1 MSENILEIAEKL
13 NSEVTRLN
21 TERSK
26 MEGMLESA
34 KSNYEKAVKAYE
46 MKYGVTLDEKSLQS
60 EYNAVYARTKG
71 AVLDLQEK
79 VESIKRGDYKN
90 NAQTVSFD
98 MEPDVEP
105 IRAEVKSD
113 KVIPSD
119 NSSDVKDVLADAE
132 DITEGSIEPSLSF
145 EGFTGFNEPT
155 VEEKGAEILDD
166 NVAPK
171 VEVKVEVE
179 TPVAS
184 EASVAPEA
192 PKSKRGR
199 PRKNAPID
207 ASELKRAMEAMEE
220 KPQTPIVVTPPDIG
234 VVDDEDDEVSLDGMN
249 FGQNPIGSD
258 FNFGGFGV
266 ENVNE
271 DEKSSDTPVE
281 EKPAVEDAFGFGDF
295 GGFGD
300 LNIDVPAEEDSP
312 ADGKVSEPIE
322 EKKEDAEPSF
332 GGFGDLDLSGIDFGF
347 GTDKETKD
355 TKSAESEKKEETIT
369 PEGWGNGF
377 DFNFDNVGDILN
389 NSNGSFGQ

>member
-113 KVIPSD
+113 KVILSD
-119 NSSDVKDVLADAE
+119 DSSDVKDVLADAE
-132 DITEGSIEPSLSF
+132 DITEGSSEGSTEPSLSF

-155 VEEKGAEILDD
+155 VEEKSAEILDE
-166 NVAPK
+166 NVTPK
-171 VEVKVEVE
+171 GEVE
-179 TPVAS
+179 TPVAP
-184 EASVAPEA
+184 ETPVASEA

-271 DEKSSDTPVE
+271 DDKSSDTPVE

-300 LNIDVPAEEDSP
+300 LNIDAPAVGDAPAEE
-312 ADGKVSEPIE
+312 KVSEPIE

-347 GTDKETKD
+347 GTDKDTKEV
-355 TKSAESEKKEETIT
+355 KSAESEKKEETIT

>member
-46 MKYGVTLDEKSLQS
+46 MKYGITLDEKSLQS

-119 NSSDVKDVLADAE
+119 DSSDVKAVLADAE
-132 DITEGSIEPSLSF
+132 DITEGSTEGSTEPSLSF

-155 VEEKGAEILDD
+155 VEEKSAEILDKTA
-166 NVAPK
+166 AP
-171 VEVKVEVE
+171 KVEVE
-179 TPVAS
+179 TP
-184 EASVAPEA
+184 VAPEA

-249 FGQNPIGSD
+249 FGENPIGSD

-266 ENVNE
+266 EDVNE
-271 DEKSSDTPVE
+271 DEKPSDTPVE

-300 LNIDVPAEEDSP
+300 LNIDVPTVEDAPAEE
-312 ADGKVSEPIE
+312 KVAEPIE

-332 GGFGDLDLSGIDFGF
+332 GGFGDLDLSGVDFGF
-347 GTDKETKD
+347 GTDKDTKDTKD

>member
-90 NAQTVSFD
+90 NVQTVSFD

-119 NSSDVKDVLADAE
+119 DSSDVKAVLADAE
-132 DITEGSIEPSLSF
+132 DITEGSTEPSLSF
-145 EGFTGFNEPT
+145 EGFNGFNEST
-155 VEEKGAEILDD
+155 VEEKSAEILDE

-171 VEVKVEVE
+171 VEAKVEVE
-179 TPVAS
+179 TP
-184 EASVAPEA
+184 VAPEA

-271 DEKSSDTPVE
+271 DDKSSDTPVE

-300 LNIDVPAEEDSP
+300 LNIDAPAVGDAPAEE
-312 ADGKVSEPIE
+312 KVSEPTE

-355 TKSAESEKKEETIT
+355 TKSAESEKKDETIT

>member
-90 NAQTVSFD
+90 SVEKVSFD

-132 DITEGSIEPSLSF
+132 DITEGSTEPSLSF
-145 EGFTGFNEPT
+145 EGFTGFNEST
-155 VEEKGAEILDD
+155 VDEKGAEILDD
-166 NVAPK
+166 NAAPK
-171 VEVKVEVE
+171 VEAKVEVE
-179 TPVAS
+179 TP
-184 EASVAPEA
+184 VAPEA

-300 LNIDVPAEEDSP
+300 LNIDAPAEEDSP

>member
-119 NSSDVKDVLADAE
+119 DSSDVKDVLADAE
-132 DITEGSIEPSLSF
+132 DITEGSTEPSLSF

-155 VEEKGAEILDD
+155 VEEKSAEILDD
-166 NVAPK
+166 NTAPK
-171 VEVKVEVE
+171 VEAKVEVE

-184 EASVAPEA
+184 EA

-300 LNIDVPAEEDSP
+300 LNIDAPAVGDAPAEE
-312 ADGKVSEPIE
+312 KVSEPIE

>member
-46 MKYGVTLDEKSLQS
+46 MKYGITLDEKSLQS

-119 NSSDVKDVLADAE
+119 DSSDVKDVLADAE
-132 DITEGSIEPSLSF
+132 DITEGSTEGSTEPSLSF

-155 VEEKGAEILDD
+155 VEEKSAEILDKTA
-166 NVAPK
+166 AP
-171 VEVKVEVE
+171 KVEVE
-179 TPVAS
+179 TP
-184 EASVAPEA
+184 VAPEA

-234 VVDDEDDEVSLDGMN
+234 VVDDEDDEVSLEGMN
-249 FGQNPIGSD
+249 FGENPIGSD

-300 LNIDVPAEEDSP
+300 LNIDVPAVGDAPAEE
-312 ADGKVSEPIE
+312 KVSEPVD

>member
-119 NSSDVKDVLADAE
+119 DSSDVKDVLADAE
-132 DITEGSIEPSLSF
+132 DITEGSTEGSTESSLSF

-155 VEEKGAEILDD
+155 VEEKSAEILDE

-171 VEVKVEVE
+171 VEVE
-179 TPVAS
+179 TP
-184 EASVAPEA
+184 VAPEA

-271 DEKSSDTPVE
+271 DDKSSDTPVE

-312 ADGKVSEPIE
+312 TDGKVSEPIE

>member
-119 NSSDVKDVLADAE
+119 DSSDVKDVLADAE
-132 DITEGSIEPSLSF
+132 DITGGSTEPSLSF
-145 EGFTGFNEPT
+145 EGFTGFNEST

-166 NVAPK
+166 NVAS
-171 VEVKVEVE
+171 KVEVE
-179 TPVAS
+179 TPVAP
-184 EASVAPEA
+184 EAPVASEA

-271 DEKSSDTPVE
+271 DDKSSDTPVE

-295 GGFGD
+295 GD
-300 LNIDVPAEEDSP
+300 LNIDAPAVGDAPAEE
-312 ADGKVSEPIE
+312 KVSEPIE

-347 GTDKETKD
+347 GTDKDTKEV
-355 TKSAESEKKEETIT
+355 KSAESEKKEETIT

-389 NSNGSFGQ
+389 NSYGSFGQ

>member
-90 NAQTVSFD
+90 SVEKVSFD

-132 DITEGSIEPSLSF
+132 DITEGSTEPSLSF
-145 EGFTGFNEPT
+145 EGFTGFNEST
-155 VEEKGAEILDD
+155 VDEKGAEILDD
-166 NVAPK
+166 NAAPK
-171 VEVKVEVE
+171 VEAKVEVE
-179 TPVAS
+179 TP
-184 EASVAPEA
+184 VAPEA

-300 LNIDVPAEEDSP
+300 LNIDAPAEESSP

>member
-90 NAQTVSFD
+90 SVEKVSFD

-119 NSSDVKDVLADAE
+119 DSSDVKDVLADAE
-132 DITEGSIEPSLSF
+132 DITEGSTEGSTEPSLSF

-155 VEEKGAEILDD
+155 VEEKSAEILDKTA
-166 NVAPK
+166 AP
-171 VEVKVEVE
+171 KVEVE
-179 TPVAS
+179 TP
-184 EASVAPEA
+184 VAPEA

>member
-90 NAQTVSFD
+90 SVEKVSFD

-119 NSSDVKDVLADAE
+119 DSSDVKDVLADAE
-132 DITEGSIEPSLSF
+132 DITEGSTEGSTEPSLSF

-155 VEEKGAEILDD
+155 VEEKSAEILED

-171 VEVKVEVE
+171 VEAKVEVE
-179 TPVAS
+179 TPV
-184 EASVAPEA
+184 VPEA

-271 DEKSSDTPVE
+271 DDKSSDTPVE

-322 EKKEDAEPSF
+322 EKKEAAEPSF

>member
-119 NSSDVKDVLADAE
+119 DSSDVKDVLADAE
-132 DITEGSIEPSLSF
+132 DITEGSTEGSTEPSLSF

-155 VEEKGAEILDD
+155 VEEKSAEILDKTA
-166 NVAPK
+166 VP
-171 VEVKVEVE
+171 KVEVE
-179 TPVAS
+179 TPVA
-184 EASVAPEA
+184 PEV

-266 ENVNE
+266 EDENE
-271 DEKSSDTPVE
+271 DEKPSDTPVE

-300 LNIDVPAEEDSP
+300 LNIDAPAVEDSP
-312 ADGKVSEPIE
+312 AEEKVSEPVD

-347 GTDKETKD
+347 GTDKDTKD
-355 TKSAESEKKEETIT
+355 TKSAEPEKKEETIT

>member
-46 MKYGVTLDEKSLQS
+46 MKYGITLDEKSLQS

-119 NSSDVKDVLADAE
+119 DSSDVTDVLADAE
-132 DITEGSIEPSLSF
+132 DITEGSTEPSLSF
-145 EGFTGFNEPT
+145 EGFTGFNEPV
-155 VEEKGAEILDD
+155 VEEKSVEISDETA
-166 NVAPK
+166 AP
-171 VEVKVEVE
+171 KVEVE
-179 TPVAS
+179 TP
-184 EASVAPEA
+184 VAPEA

-249 FGQNPIGSD
+249 FGENPIGSD
-258 FNFGGFGV
+258 FNLGGFGV

-300 LNIDVPAEEDSP
+300 LNIDVPAVGNAPAEE
-312 ADGKVSEPIE
+312 KVSEPVD

>member
-119 NSSDVKDVLADAE
+119 DSSDVKDVLADAE
-132 DITEGSIEPSLSF
+132 DITEGSTEGSTEPSLSF

-155 VEEKGAEILDD
+155 VEEKSAEILDKTA
-166 NVAPK
+166 AP
-171 VEVKVEVE
+171 KVEVE
-179 TPVAS
+179 TP
-184 EASVAPEA
+184 VAPEA

-266 ENVNE
+266 EDVNE

-347 GTDKETKD
+347 GTDKEAKD
-355 TKSAESEKKEETIT
+355 IKSAESEKKEETIT

>member
-46 MKYGVTLDEKSLQS
+46 MKYGVTIDEKSLQS

-119 NSSDVKDVLADAE
+119 DSSDVKAVLADAE
-132 DITEGSIEPSLSF
+132 DITEGSTEPSLSF
-145 EGFTGFNEPT
+145 EGFTGFNEPV
-155 VEEKGAEILDD
+155 VEEKSAEISDETA
-166 NVAPK
+166 APK
-171 VEVKVEVE
+171 VEVE
-179 TPVAS
+179 TSVAP
-184 EASVAPEA
+184 EAPAAPEA

-249 FGQNPIGSD
+249 FGQNPIGND
-258 FNFGGFGV
+258 FNFGDFGGFGV
-266 ENVNE
+266 EGVNE
-271 DEKSSDTPVE
+271 DEKPSDTPVE

-300 LNIDVPAEEDSP
+300 LNIDAPAVEDAPAEE
-312 ADGKVSEPIE
+312 KVSEPIE

-332 GGFGDLDLSGIDFGF
+332 GGFGDLDLSGVDFGF
-347 GTDKETKD
+347 GTDKDTKD

-377 DFNFDNVGDILN
+377 DFNFDNVGDILS

>member
-90 NAQTVSFD
+90 SVEKVSFD

-119 NSSDVKDVLADAE
+119 DSSDVKDVLADAE
-132 DITEGSIEPSLSF
+132 DITEGSTEPSLSF

-155 VEEKGAEILDD
+155 VEEKSAEILDE

-171 VEVKVEVE
+171 VEVE
-179 TPVAS
+179 TPI
-184 EASVAPEA
+184 APEA

-271 DEKSSDTPVE
+271 DDKSSDTPVE

-312 ADGKVSEPIE
+312 ADGKVLEPIE